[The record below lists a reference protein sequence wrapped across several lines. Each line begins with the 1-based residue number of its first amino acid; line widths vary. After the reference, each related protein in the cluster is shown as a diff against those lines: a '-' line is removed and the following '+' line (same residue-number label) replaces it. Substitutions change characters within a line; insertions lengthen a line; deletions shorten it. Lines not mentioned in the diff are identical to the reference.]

1 MKLDSSEVVFFQ
13 DGSGYYGAGHLKLLT
28 HMKKK
33 KTRLWGEGGEE
44 DKCFLLPLNEALVSD
59 LSVSL
64 PLSRGLCVTH
74 QRVLSAYP
82 LTLEE
87 QKRRRRRQL
96 PQSVQWYSSTLST
109 EGQ

>member
-1 MKLDSSEVVFFQ
+1 MKLDSSEVVFFKM
-13 DGSGYYGAGHLKLLT
+13 D
-28 HMKKK
+28 
-33 KTRLWGEGGEE
+33 
-44 DKCFLLPLNEALVSD
+44 LVTSD
-59 LSVSL
+59 PSVSL

-74 QRVLSAYP
+74 QRLLSAYP